1 MRSSAA
7 VPTWLLAA
15 ARRALGRHPPLLLVL
30 TALATAAVFVQA
42 QEHNPVLTR
51 PAAADA
57 PTQRLIV
64 KLRGTTPRVSAQ
76 ASDDRES
83 LSASEHASRVAA
95 LATRLHYTVDSSRA
109 LGGNLYALD
118 ISPLEGSETQD
129 QTLALLSA
137 DEEVEFAVPDR
148 RVYAYAVPNDPIANI
163 SPNGQW
169 YLRNVE
175 PSAIN
180 ANAAWDVTRG
190 SNGVVIAFVDTGVR
204 FEHPDIQRTDRGGR
218 LLAGYDFV
226 SADRG
231 DTFVTANDED
241 GRDLDAADP
250 GDYCGQG
257 SSWHGTRVAGILG
270 ALTNNGIG
278 VAGVTWSSY
287 LLPVRVLGRCGGYT
301 SDVLAGL
308 RWAAG
313 LEVPGVLP
321 TPTPAQIIN
330 VSLGARGTCDAASAE
345 TIAEITAAGV
355 LVVVAAGNEGRE
367 VESPANCPGALA
379 VVGLRHSG
387 TKVGFSSLGREVA
400 LGAPAGNCVNT
411 GPNVPCVYTI
421 DTTINLGLNVPT
433 TDDYTNDLRPNTG
446 TSFSAPIVSGIAGLM
461 LAANGNLRSRQLFA
475 RLQSGAKPF
484 PATSGLPICRV
495 PAGDVQGSECACTQE
510 TCGAG
515 MANAANSVNEALRP
529 IAAISVPAA
538 VSPGETITLE
548 GGGSG
553 ASCNAAIA
561 GYAWSVVSGSAALT
575 NASTANASLQV
586 PSAEPVRIRL
596 MVTDNAGRTDSTHVT
611 VNPTSVAVEG
621 PTNAGSTACLPP
633 RSPPPFV
640 TVTAT
645 DDTAEEG
652 AAGDTGTFS
661 VTRSGSTTNAITVG
675 IKYLGT
681 AAVGSDYQALPSS
694 VTFAAGATS
703 ATLTVTPLDDDAGE
717 TPETLTASLQMGT
730 GYSVASQSKA
740 TVAMNDDD
748 YQEITVFAQDSFAS
762 EENAETGSFVVNR
775 TGNTTRPLTVGL
787 SYAGTATSGS
797 DYQALPASVTF
808 AVGSKSTSFVMTPID
823 DALPDNAETVAVI
836 VMPAPNYVVHPGNGR
851 AMISIR
857 DAETPQ
863 MSIVAS
869 DGTASEQGP
878 EGGAFVVRRTGPSG
892 TPVTV
897 NLETVGTAT
906 AGADYQAIPATV
918 SMAAG
923 QTEVS
928 LTLTPID
935 DAVAE
940 EQETVIASLAAGTG
954 YDLGIEASAIVR
966 ISDNDGASQQAPG
979 TTARSNG
986 NGGGGVLDLLT
997 VLLVLGFALRA
1008 GRKMPSIAGRLRVRA
1023 LNRRAARSENA

>member
-30 TALATAAVFVQA
+30 TALVTAAVFVHA

-51 PAAADA
+51 PPAADA

-64 KLRGTTPRVSAQ
+64 KLRGTTQRVSAQ
-76 ASDDRES
+76 ASNERES
-83 LSASEHASRVAA
+83 LSVSEHTSRVAA
-95 LATRLHYTVDSSRA
+95 LASRLHYAVDSSRA
-109 LGGNLYALD
+109 LGGDLYAIDL
-118 ISPLEGSETQD
+118 SPLEGSETQA

-148 RVYAYAVPNDPIANI
+148 RVYAHAVPNDPIANLA
-163 SPNGQW
+163 PNGQW

-180 ANAAWDVTRG
+180 ANAAWDITRG
-190 SNGVVIAFVDTGVR
+190 SNGVVIAFADTGVR

-231 DTFVTANDED
+231 DTFITANDED

-278 VAGVTWSSY
+278 VAGVTWNSY
-287 LLPVRVLGRCGGYT
+287 LLPIRVLGRCGGYT

-330 VSLGARGTCDAASAE
+330 VSLGARGACDPASAE

-367 VESPANCPGALA
+367 VESPANCPGSLA
-379 VVGLRHSG
+379 VAGLRHSG
-387 TKVGFSSLGREVA
+387 TKVGFSSLGPEVA

-461 LAANGNLRSRQLFA
+461 LAANGNLRSRQLYD
-475 RLQSGAKPF
+475 RLRSGAKPF
-484 PATSGLPICRV
+484 PAASGVPICHV
-495 PAGDVQGSECACTQE
+495 PAGDVQGLECACTQE

-515 MANAANSVNEALRP
+515 MANAVNSVNEALRP
-529 IAAISVPAA
+529 IAAISVPATF
-538 VSPGETITLE
+538 SPGETITLA

-561 GYAWSVVSGSAALT
+561 GYAWSVVSGPATLT
-575 NASTANASLQV
+575 NANAANASLQA
-586 PSAEPVRIRL
+586 PAAEAVRVRL
-596 MVTDNAGRTDSTHVT
+596 TVTDNAGRTDSTHVT
-611 VNPTSVAVEG
+611 VNPTSAAADG
-621 PTNAGSTACLPP
+621 PSNAGSTACLAP

-640 TVTAT
+640 TLTAT
-645 DDTAEEG
+645 DNAAEEG
-652 AAGDTGTFS
+652 AAGDTGTFTA
-661 VTRSGSTTNAITVG
+661 TRSGSTTNAITVG
-675 IKYLGT
+675 IEYLGT
-681 AAVGSDYQALPSS
+681 ASVGTDYQALPSS
-694 VTFAAGATS
+694 VSFAAGATS
-703 ATLTVTPLDDDAGE
+703 TTLTVVPLDDDAGE
-717 TPETLTASLQMGT
+717 IPETLTASLQMGS

-748 YQEITVFAQDSFAS
+748 FQEITVFAQDSFTQ
-762 EENAETGSFVVNR
+762 EENVDTGSFVVNR
-775 TGNTTRPLTVGL
+775 SGNTSRSLTVGL

-797 DYQALPASVTF
+797 DYQAMPASVTF
-808 AVGSKSTSFVMTPID
+808 AVGSKSTSIALTPID
-823 DALPDNAETVAVI
+823 DALPDNSETVTVTI
-836 VMPAPNYVVHPGNGR
+836 EPAASYVVHPGNGR

-857 DAETPQ
+857 DSETPQ
-863 MSIVAS
+863 MGIVAS

-878 EGGAFVVRRTGPSG
+878 DGGAFVVRRTGPNG

-897 NLETVGTAT
+897 NIETVGTAT
-906 AGADYQAIPATV
+906 PGVDYPAMPVTV
-918 SMAAG
+918 SMEAG
-923 QTEVS
+923 QSEVS
-928 LTLTPID
+928 FTITPVD
-935 DAVAE
+935 DSVAE
-940 EQETVIASLAAGTG
+940 EQESVIASLAVGVG
-954 YDLGIEASAIVR
+954 YDLGVNASAIVR
-966 ISDNDGASQQAPG
+966 ITDNDGAPQQAPG
-979 TTARSNG
+979 TTSSSSR

-997 VLLVLGFALRA
+997 LLAVLAFAVRA
-1008 GRKMPSIAGRLRVRA
+1008 AQRPSIAGRLRIRGI
-1023 LNRRAARSENA
+1023 RR